1 MTNEGMKEMAEMIRQ
16 GAKMLS
22 TTCPECGAPL
32 FQLKT
37 GETFCPREKR
47 EVIIVKNGKDAK
59 KANQDA
65 SLERTL
71 QTKLQ
76 FLQQRLDDE
85 TEPAEIKKLTETI
98 ITLLEAQSLLKPNRL
113 VAK

>member
-1 MTNEGMKEMAEMIRQ
+1 MSDQSMKDMAEMLRQ

-47 EVIIVKNGKDAK
+47 EVKIVKDSADAQK
-59 KANQDA
+59 GEQDA
-65 SLERTL
+65 GLEKTL
-71 QTKLQ
+71 QAKLRL
-76 FLQQRLDDE
+76 LQHRLDAE
-85 TEPAEIKKLTETI
+85 TEPTEIRRLTETI
-98 ITLLEAQSLLKPNRL
+98 ITLLEAQRHLKPRNGT
-113 VAK
+113 K

>member
-1 MTNEGMKEMAEMIRQ
+1 MSDQSMKEMGEMIRQ

-22 TTCPECGAPL
+22 STCPECGAPL

-37 GETFCPREKR
+37 GETFCPRERR
-47 EVIIVKNGKDAK
+47 EVKVVKDGKDAQK
-59 KANQDA
+59 VAQDA

-76 FLQQRLDDE
+76 LLQHRLDAE
-85 TEPAEIKKLTETI
+85 TEPTEIKKLTETI
-98 ITLLEAQSLLKPNRL
+98 IILLEAQRSLKPVNET
-113 VAK
+113 K

>member
-1 MTNEGMKEMAEMIRQ
+1 MSDQSMKEMAEMIRQ

-22 TTCPECGAPL
+22 TSCPECGAPL

-37 GETFCPREKR
+37 GETFCPRERR
-47 EVIIVKNGKDAK
+47 EVKVVKDGQDAQK
-59 KANQDA
+59 MAQDA

-76 FLQQRLDDE
+76 FLQHILEAE
-85 TEPAEIKKLTETI
+85 TEPTEIKKLTETI
-98 ITLLEAQSLLKPNRL
+98 ITLLEAQRSLKAVNGTR
-113 VAK
+113 

>member
-1 MTNEGMKEMAEMIRQ
+1 LSEQSMKEMAEMIRQ

-22 TTCPECGAPL
+22 STCPQCGAPL

-37 GETFCPREKR
+37 GETYCPQERR
-47 EVIIVKNGKDAK
+47 EVKVVKDGKDPQKVA
-59 KANQDA
+59 QDA

-76 FLQQRLDDE
+76 LLQHRLDAE
-85 TEPAEIKKLTETI
+85 TEPTEIRKLTETI
-98 ITLLEAQSLLKPNRL
+98 ITLLEAQRSLKPVNET
-113 VAK
+113 K

>member
-1 MTNEGMKEMAEMIRQ
+1 MSDKSMKEMAEMIRQ

-47 EVIIVKNGKDAK
+47 EVKTIKDGKDAQK
-59 KANQDA
+59 LAQDA

-76 FLQQRLDDE
+76 LLQNRLDVE
-85 TEPAEIKKLTETI
+85 TEPTEIKKLTETI
-98 ITLLEAQSLLKPNRL
+98 ITLLEAQEHLKPGNE
-113 VAK
+113 KK

>member
-1 MTNEGMKEMAEMIRQ
+1 MSDQSMKEMAEMIRQ

-37 GETFCPREKR
+37 GETFCPQERR
-47 EVIIVKNGKDAK
+47 EVKIIKDGKDAQK
-59 KANQDA
+59 MAQDEN
-65 SLERTL
+65 LERTL

-76 FLQQRLDDE
+76 LLQHRLDAE
-85 TEPAEIKKLTETI
+85 TEPTEIKKLTETI
-98 ITLLEAQSLLKPNRL
+98 ITLLEAQRLLRPVNGTK
-113 VAK
+113 

>member
-1 MTNEGMKEMAEMIRQ
+1 MSNQSMKEMAEMIRQ

-37 GETFCPREKR
+37 GETFCPQERR
-47 EVIIVKNGKDAK
+47 EVKIVKDGKDAK
-59 KANQDA
+59 KVAQEAD
-65 SLERTL
+65 LERIL

-76 FLQQRLDDE
+76 FLQHRLDAE
-85 TEPAEIKKLTETI
+85 TEPTEIKKLTETI
-98 ITLLEAQSLLKPNRL
+98 ITLLEAQRHLKPVNE
-113 VAK
+113 AKS

>member
-1 MTNEGMKEMAEMIRQ
+1 LSDKSMKEMAEMIRQ

-47 EVIIVKNGKDAK
+47 EVKTIKDGKDAQK
-59 KANQDA
+59 LAQDA

-76 FLQQRLDDE
+76 LLQNRLDVE
-85 TEPAEIKKLTETI
+85 TEPTEIKKLTETI
-98 ITLLEAQSLLKPNRL
+98 ITLLEAQEHLKPGNE
-113 VAK
+113 KK

>member
-1 MTNEGMKEMAEMIRQ
+1 MKEMAEMIRQ

-47 EVIIVKNGKDAK
+47 EVKVIKDGKDAQK
-59 KANQDA
+59 VAQDA

-76 FLQQRLDDE
+76 LLQHRLDVE
-85 TEPAEIKKLTETI
+85 TEPTEIKKLAETI
-98 ITLLEAQSLLKPNRL
+98 ITLLEAQEHLKPGN
-113 VAK
+113 

>member
-1 MTNEGMKEMAEMIRQ
+1 MSDQNMKEMGEMIRQ

-32 FQLKT
+32 FQLKN
-37 GETFCPREKR
+37 GETFCPRERR
-47 EVIIVKNGKDAK
+47 EVKIVKDGKDAQK
-59 KANQDA
+59 MAQDA

-76 FLQQRLDDE
+76 LLQNRLDAE
-85 TEPAEIKKLTETI
+85 TEPTEIKKLTETI
-98 ITLLEAQSLLKPNRL
+98 ITLLEAQRQLKPVNGT
-113 VAK
+113 K

>member
-1 MTNEGMKEMAEMIRQ
+1 MKEMAEMLRQ

-47 EVIIVKNGKDAK
+47 EVKLMKEGETPEGAK
-59 KANQDA
+59 QEA
-65 SLERTL
+65 SLEKTL
-71 QTKLQ
+71 QNKLVL
-76 FLQQRLDDE
+76 LQRRLDVA
-85 TEPAEIKKLTETI
+85 TEPAEIRELTETI
-98 ITLLEAQSLLKPNRL
+98 TALLDALARLKP
-113 VAK
+113 KKS

>member
-1 MTNEGMKEMAEMIRQ
+1 MKEMAEMIRQ

-37 GETFCPREKR
+37 GETFCPRERR
-47 EVIIVKNGKDAK
+47 EVKIVKDGKDAQK
-59 KANQDA
+59 VAQEAD
-65 SLERTL
+65 LERIL

-76 FLQQRLDDE
+76 FLQHRLDAE
-85 TEPAEIKKLTETI
+85 TEPTEIKKLTETI
-98 ITLLEAQSLLKPNRL
+98 ITLLEAQRHLKPVNE
-113 VAK
+113 AKS

>member
-1 MTNEGMKEMAEMIRQ
+1 MKEMAEMIRQ

-22 TTCPECGAPL
+22 STCPECGAPL

-37 GETFCPREKR
+37 GETFCPRERR
-47 EVIIVKNGKDAK
+47 EVKVVKDGKDAQK
-59 KANQDA
+59 VAQDA

-76 FLQQRLDDE
+76 LLQHRLDAE
-85 TEPAEIKKLTETI
+85 TEPTEIKKLTETI
-98 ITLLEAQSLLKPNRL
+98 ITLLEAQRHLKPVNE
-113 VAK
+113 AKS